1 MLPPSLPFHPSLPG
15 WKGNQQNRDYT
26 PTIGGCSCELMI
38 WVRRPDGGRMR
49 EAEDSADEGGHE
61 PVGPCG
67 GYWAFTHG
75 EDQTD
80 A

>member
-1 MLPPSLPFHPSLPG
+1 
-15 WKGNQQNRDYT
+15 
-26 PTIGGCSCELMI
+26 
-38 WVRRPDGGRMR
+38 MR